1 MSRKRQNLM
10 CSKLSPMT
18 PPPSNSLLFTLKLCL
33 QSSSCSSLH
42 PAPRHPRPGTNTC
55 PPIRPLSA
63 KQGPRGGRTCFSA
76 WRLGECQSTA
86 PQGPRPLLWARMGWT
101 LLVVTR
107 LPLRVLRLKPARPQT
122 GEEGGTMGHV
132 TPPPPS
138 LTRRNQL
145 QISLFFS
152 WGKNRFG
159 QLRPTEGRSSYASA
173 SHPRRGGLSHGWE
186 GSRRHHLGDLGEKLQ
201 VLDFSRV
208 TGD

>member
-1 MSRKRQNLM
+1 MPKHGPPGPPAAALGSDGLDAPGGHTP
-10 CSKLSPMT
+10 SPA
-18 PPPSNSLLFTLKLCL
+18 
-33 QSSSCSSLH
+33 SSEAEARAS
-42 PAPRHPRPGTNTC
+42 TD
-55 PPIRPLSA
+55 
-63 KQGPRGGRTCFSA
+63 QGGRGDYGACH
-76 WRLGECQSTA
+76 A
-86 PQGPRPLLWARMGWT
+86 PD
-101 LLVVTR
+101 
-107 LPLRVLRLKPARPQT
+107 
-122 GEEGGTMGHV
+122 
-132 TPPPPS
+132 PS

-159 QLRPTEGRSSYASA
+159 QLRPTEGRSSYLSA